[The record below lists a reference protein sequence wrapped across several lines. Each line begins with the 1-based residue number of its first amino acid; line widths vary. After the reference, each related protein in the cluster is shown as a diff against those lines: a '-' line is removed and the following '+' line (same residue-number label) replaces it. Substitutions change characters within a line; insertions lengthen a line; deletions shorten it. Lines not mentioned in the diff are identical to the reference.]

1 MYNGGDEKLLEEVL
15 DKSGVCLAIIISKD
29 YGVYGTNFAT
39 SSENA
44 LQVGVIKRETGDV
57 IKGHHHNP
65 CSLNHE
71 GPRQEFLHI
80 IEGRVLVS
88 ILDDEG
94 HEMQKRTFVA
104 GDSLLQ
110 IRGGHRFEF
119 ELPTKMIEVKQGP
132 YFGKEKDKS
141 FHE

>member
-1 MYNGGDEKLLEEVL
+1 MLEKVL
-15 DKSGVCLAIIISKD
+15 DHFGVCLAIIISRD

-44 LQVGVIKRETGDV
+44 LQVGVIKRNAGDV
-57 IKGHHHNP
+57 IKGHNHNP
-65 CSLNHE
+65 CNLNHE

-80 IEGRVLVS
+80 VEGQVLIS

-94 HEMQKRTFVA
+94 KEIQKRTFVA

-110 IRGGHRFEF
+110 MRGGHRFEF

-132 YFGKEKDKS
+132 YLGKEKDKS